1 MDLVKSFNWSDTLN
15 AIINYTAK
23 PRTGLYFFKPDS
35 SYPERRL
42 QAWTQGEETDNH
54 HWVPI
59 YDYPNERATF
69 ECKLTVDKDLKAI
82 SNGELVSQTDNEDGT
97 HTFHWRENFPMVSYL
112 ISFVVGDYIKI
123 EDKFED
129 LPVNYW
135 VYPENQQDAR
145 RSFGK
150 TPDMLDYF
158 NKITEI
164 KYPFEKY
171 DQVIITDFMWGGKEN
186 ITLTHNT
193 DRTMHDSRAQ
203 PDHSSVGL
211 VAHELAHQ
219 WYGNM
224 ITTRNWSHIWL
235 NEGFATFFSRKYREH
250 DLGYDEGEYIRLSE
264 MRSYFS
270 ADKKFRRPT
279 VYHYYHDPM
288 ELFNGH
294 VYAKGSLIL
303 NMINDHLG
311 DDGFWRAIQN
321 YTSLY
326 KYCLLYTSDAA
337 DE

>member
-1 MDLVKSFNWSDTLN
+1 MKIIIIILLFFSHTQSEKGIYHSTPDRSVDILHSVIDIKLDFLSESVIGKVTHTFTPLGSSVSNLDLDAEDMVVRRVRLDGKDIPFFQSEEKLHMDLVRSFNWSDTLN
-15 AIINYTAK
+15 VIINYTAK

-69 ECKLTVDKDLKAI
+69 ECKLTVDKNLKAI

-112 ISFVVGDYIKI
+112 ISFAVGDYVKV
-123 EDKFED
+123 EDNYED

-135 VYPENQQDAR
+135 VYPENQQEAH

-158 NKITEI
+158 NKVTGI

-171 DQVIITDFMWGGKEN
+171 DQVIVTDFMWGGMEN

-219 WYGNM
+219 WYGDM

-235 NEGFATFFSRKYREH
+235 NEWFATFF
-250 DLGYDEGEYIRLSE
+250 
-264 MRSYFS
+264 
-270 ADKKFRRPT
+270 
-279 VYHYYHDPM
+279 
-288 ELFNGH
+288 
-294 VYAKGSLIL
+294 
-303 NMINDHLG
+303 
-311 DDGFWRAIQN
+311 
-321 YTSLY
+321 
-326 KYCLLYTSDAA
+326 
-337 DE
+337 